1 MVHTSMKGT
10 RKDQLVELV
19 RDLNRPIR
27 RKDVADALEDVGEDY
42 AGTLLAKAHRDENC
56 PLLRV
61 EEGQY
66 DLTGRIPD
74 GLDLE
79 SRQRLEEA
87 RKRAGLSYDEAVR
100 LLKNNGH
107 QIAKEELIA
116 WEEGTLQQTPTVKC
130 TTAVEVFSASQ
141 EADVTV
147 QKNSDQEEVSNLSD
161 RTPERGGREGSE
173 DRKSSDTR
181 EIGFQPVPE
190 IGKGFDE
197 DSSSPPNK
205 GQLILPKQYIR
216 QRYGIRPDRIVTMH
230 MRGDSMEDTLSAG
243 QRILAVRWE
252 KGQQLKDGAIYGL
265 HGGAGLTIKRV
276 RFDRK
281 NEQQVIWI
289 WADNPDYADQ
299 RYYLTQEEFGQEYEV
314 VAWALEASQKL

>member
-1 MVHTSMKGT
+1 MKGT

-19 RDLNRPIR
+19 RDLDQPIR

-87 RKRAGLSYDEAVR
+87 RKRAGLSYEEAVR
-100 LLKNNGH
+100 LLKNDGH
-107 QIAKEELIA
+107 QITKEELIA
-116 WEEGTLQQTPTVKC
+116 WEEGTLQQIPSVSC

-141 EADVTV
+141 EEDVTV
-147 QKNSDQEEVSNLSD
+147 QKNGDQEQLSD
-161 RTPERGGREGSE
+161 LADRTSERSGRGGGEG
-173 DRKSSDTR
+173 RRFSDAG

-190 IGKGFDE
+190 IGRGVGE
-197 DSSSPPNK
+197 DSNPSPGE
-205 GQLILPKQYIR
+205 GQLILPKPYIR
-216 QRYGIRPDRIVTMH
+216 QRYGIRPDRIVAMR

-252 KGQQLKDGAIYGL
+252 RDQQLKDGAIYGL
-265 HGGAGLTIKRV
+265 HSDVGLTVKRI

-289 WADNPDYADQ
+289 WADNPDYAEQ
-299 RYYLTQEEFGQEYEV
+299 RHYLTQEEFEQEYEV
-314 VAWALEASQKL
+314 VAWALEANQKL